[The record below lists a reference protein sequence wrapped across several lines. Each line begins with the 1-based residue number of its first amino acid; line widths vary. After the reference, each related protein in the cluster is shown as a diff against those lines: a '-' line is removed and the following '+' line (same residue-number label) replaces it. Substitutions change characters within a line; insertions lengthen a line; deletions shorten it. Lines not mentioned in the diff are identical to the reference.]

1 MMNKRTFTI
10 IIERGEDGY
19 FIGTVPELRG
29 CHSQGKSL
37 DELIENIKE
46 AIQLCLEVEGEPE
59 ETLELVGIQKVEV

>member
-1 MMNKRTFTI
+1 MSRIFNI

-19 FIGTVPELRG
+19 YIGTVPELKG
-29 CHSQGKSL
+29 CHTQGKSL

-59 ETLELVGIQKVEV
+59 QTSELVGIQRIEV

>member
-1 MMNKRTFTI
+1 MKKTFTI

-29 CHSQGKSL
+29 CHTQGKSL

-46 AIQLCLEVEGEPE
+46 AIQLCLEIEGEPK
-59 ETLELVGIQKVEV
+59 ETLELIGIQKIEV